1 MLLCLDNDN
10 VILEKDCFMPVRIPD
25 DKDSAWEDAGDV
37 CDMLNGTLA
46 TVDDDETMFKVVY
59 IKSQYLTQYW

>member
-1 MLLCLDNDN
+1 
-10 VILEKDCFMPVRIPD
+10 MPVRIPD